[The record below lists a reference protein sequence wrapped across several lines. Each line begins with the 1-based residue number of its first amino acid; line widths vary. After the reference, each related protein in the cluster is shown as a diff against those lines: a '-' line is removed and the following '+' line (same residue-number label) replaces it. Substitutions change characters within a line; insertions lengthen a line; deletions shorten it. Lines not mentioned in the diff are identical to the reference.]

1 MKIMKKGDMY
11 WIDFEESEY
20 ENIQKGLRPCV
31 VTSRE
36 EFNNTTTLIVAPLS
50 TRIDKQNISS
60 HLLIKCS
67 KYDLNA
73 DSLILVEQQR
83 IINKEQLGT
92 YIDSLDE
99 LDIFKL
105 DYKLVVYFNINN
117 RKENIFSKEYT
128 QLTNKIKTIDSI
140 IEMKFGTIEER
151 LDLLEIRSKRL
162 NALKILSEKTE
173 INIKAF
179 YIEPVNLNKNKKEL
193 EKYKNKS
200 NLTTVS

>member
-1 MKIMKKGDMY
+1 MY

>member
-105 DYKLVVYFNINN
+105 DYKLIVYFNINN
-117 RKENIFSKEYT
+117 RKENIFCKEYT

-179 YIEPVNLNKNKKEL
+179 YIEPVNFNKSKKEL